1 MTLQATTRRSPTY
14 TGTGVSVPYAFAFKV
29 FSAADVAVYTADT
42 TGAESQMIGGYTVAL
57 NSDQESSP
65 GGSVTLATPLPAGF
79 RLTLVGGVALSQP
92 ADLPDGGSYR
102 AQTVEDALDRATMQL
117 QQVDEKVSRAIL
129 LPVNA
134 GQTPPQLPVPV
145 PNGFIGWDSEA
156 EKLVNLDAA
165 ELVTAVAYG
174 SVSVTPFVGTG
185 VALQSVVLDTNP
197 ASINNILVFIEGAA
211 QTPGDDFVWDSNRTI
226 IFSAPVTLGAAGFVR
241 YNQAL
246 PVGEV
251 AANSVTT
258 SKIQDGAVT
267 LDKLATDTTLALVGA
282 SSRQKIQPLTAALT
296 GGSFGAM
303 QITLAPTVLDFLF
316 GTQVVVQEV
325 FTPLTLVVP
334 ATASLGAPAAAPVST
349 LAVVAFLASGG
360 GVALGVVNLAGGV
373 SVDESAPAN
382 AALIGASS
390 LLANTIYA
398 SAAQTSRPYRVVGL
412 IQAIWVSG
420 SGWSSG
426 SLKTLGAGLQA
437 TAALSSFGMGQLY
450 RPSGGARALGVSY
463 YNPSSRPIFVTVT
476 AVFTG
481 AGGTLNA
488 VVGTENAGGSAPS
501 HGATAVNVCFVVPPG
516 QRYVVTS
523 AGGTVSA
530 LQWSEMS

>member
-65 GGSVTLATPLPAGF
+65 GGSVTLTTPLPAGF

-102 AQTVEDALDRATMQL
+102 AQSVEDALDRIVMQV
-117 QQVDEKVSRAIL
+117 QQVDEKIGRALL

-145 PNGFIGWDSEA
+145 PNGFIGWDGEA

-165 ELVTAVAYG
+165 ELVTTVAYG

-185 VALQSVVLDTNP
+185 VALQSIVLDTNP
-197 ASINNILVFIEGAA
+197 ASVNNIQVFIEGAA
-211 QTPGDDFVWDSNRTI
+211 QTPGYDFVWDSNRTI
-226 IFSAPVTLGAAGFVR
+226 IFPAPVTLGAVGFVR

-251 AANSVTT
+251 ATNSVAT
-258 SKIQDGAVT
+258 SMIQDGAVT
-267 LDKLATDTTLALVGA
+267 LDKLAIDTALALVSA
-282 SSRQKIQPLTAALT
+282 SSRQKIQPLTAFVP
-296 GGSFGAM
+296 GGLFGAI
-303 QITLAPTVLDFLF
+303 QIKLDPTVLDF
-316 GTQVVVQEV
+316 GAGVAQEV

-334 ATASLGAPAAAPVST
+334 ATASLGAPTAAPVST
-349 LAVVAFLASGG
+349 LAVLAFLASDG

-412 IQAIWVSG
+412 IQATWVSG
-420 SGWSSG
+420 SGWASG
-426 SLKTLGAGLQA
+426 SLKVMGAGLQA

-450 RPSGGARALGVSY
+450 RPAGGARALGVSY

-516 QRYVVTS
+516 QRYAVTPS
-523 AGGTVSA
+523 GGTVSA